1 MKILYY
7 DCFCGISGDMNL
19 GALLDL
25 GIEKDYLLDQLKL
38 LGLEDKY
45 EIIIRKE
52 SRSGI
57 EGTRVEI
64 IIPEENEYVP
74 PTRNYGDINKIISE
88 SALNPGIK
96 SRALKMLELLAEAES
111 KVHGVD
117 KSQVH
122 FHEVGALD
130 SILDLVGAAICLEHL
145 RVDKIISSRVELGG
159 GFVRCAHGT
168 LPVPVPAVVE
178 LLKGLPVKTG
188 RVAEETTTP
197 TGAAILVAN
206 VDKFTDQQEFKI
218 EKVGYGVGKRELEI
232 PNLLRVYLGTLT
244 EDVGGLGVEDYM
256 IETNLDD
263 MNPEFYELIETKLFK
278 AGAKDVFKT
287 SIIMKKGRPGV
298 KLSVLAKAETIP
310 AMEEI
315 ILKESTAIGLRK
327 YAVQKRALPRKIV
340 DIETKYGKVA
350 IKCSFYGGRIIK
362 AKPEF
367 EDCKKIAEKNQL
379 SLDEVYREINS
390 HLQGSFNY

>member
-111 KVHGVD
+111 KVHGAD

-244 EDVGGLGVEDYM
+244 EDVGGLGAEDYM